1 MINDSIRIRLS
12 LGLIVVAIVHAI
24 LLGIVFTALHE
35 QPTQT
40 PPQQSWTVP
49 NYRPSGPSVGT
60 IEKLQ
65 EPQSVNLQAQGEIK
79 QQIRVCP
86 NNCPPTRVAPA
97 RVVVQPVIIQPTT
110 VQPTTVKPAVLKP
123 SVVTPALAPP
133 GRPVPNFINTTEPA
147 IQPLV
152 VTPASSPAS
161 PPPKKSYQIAL
172 FLSNDTTSQ
181 KLQEWFLQNKQLAS
195 LRESSEFQIYT
206 ANNPIY
212 KTRYADIVPAEQFPV
227 VLFQDATGGH
237 IHAAGRSM
245 IPSTPDELYA
255 DLKHG
260 FTLYKQ
266 AKQAQNTGA
275 VKTKGYSWD
284 DAITPTLYL
293 SAEDCPDG
301 YCPTAQP
308 ENRRPLDRVRDIFD
322 NATDTRNALMWLSA
336 GEIATVALIGI
347 AAVLLVF
354 ILIKRA
360 T

>member
-1 MINDSIRIRLS
+1 MINDTIRIRLS

-24 LLGIVFTALHE
+24 LLGVVFTALHNKPA
-35 QPTQT
+35 QPQHE
-40 PPQQSWTVP
+40 QSWTVP
-49 NYRPSGPSVGT
+49 NYRPTAPSVGA

-79 QQIRVCP
+79 QQIR
-86 NNCPPTRVAPA
+86 NCPPNCLPQRVYPAP
-97 RVVVQPVIIQPTT
+97 VVVQPTI
-110 VQPTTVKPAVLKP
+110 VQPT
-123 SVVTPALAPP
+123 VVTPTVTPTLAPP
-133 GRPVPNFINTTEPA
+133 VPVTPNFVDVPKPA
-147 IQPLV
+147 QEPLV
-152 VTPASSPAS
+152 VTPVSNPAA

-172 FLSNDTTSQ
+172 FVNTDATSQ
-181 KLQEWFLQNKQLAS
+181 RLQEWFTQNKQLAA
-195 LRESSEFQIYT
+195 LKESCEFQVYT
-206 ANNPIY
+206 ATNAIY

-245 IPSTPDELYA
+245 IPSTPDELYS
-255 DLKHG
+255 DLRHG
-260 FTLYKQ
+260 YTLYKQ
-266 AKQAQNTGA
+266 AKQAQKTGA

-301 YCPTAQP
+301 YCPTP
-308 ENRRPLDRVRDIFD
+308 PSEDRRPLDRVRDLFD
-322 NATDTRNALMWLSA
+322 SAKDTRNALMWLSA

-354 ILIKRA
+354 ILIKRGIS
-360 T
+360 

>member
-1 MINDSIRIRLS
+1 MINDTIRIRLS

-24 LLGIVFTALHE
+24 LLGIVLTTLNNAA
-35 QPTQT
+35 
-40 PPQQSWTVP
+40 PQSKPAQSWTVP
-49 NYRPSGPSVGT
+49 YFRPTAPSAGT
-60 IEKLQ
+60 IEKLEQ
-65 EPQSVNLQAQGEIK
+65 PQSVNLQTQGEIK
-79 QQIRVCP
+79 QQIRICP
-86 NNCPPTRVAPA
+86 PNCPPQRVYPAPI
-97 RVVVQPVIIQPTT
+97 VVQPTI
-110 VQPTTVKPAVLKP
+110 VQP
-123 SVVTPALAPP
+123 SVVTPTVAPP
-133 GRPVPNFINTTEPA
+133 IPIAPNFTNTQEPA

-152 VTPASSPAS
+152 VTPASAPAS

-172 FLSNDTTSQ
+172 FVNNDATSQ
-181 KLQEWFLQNKQLAS
+181 KLQDWFTQNKQLAA
-195 LRESSEFQIYT
+195 LKESCEFQVYN
-206 ANNPIY
+206 ASNAIY

-237 IHAAGRSM
+237 IHAAGRAM
-245 IPSTPDELYA
+245 IPSSPDELYS

-260 FTLYKQ
+260 YSLYKQ
-266 AKQAQNTGA
+266 AKQAQKTGA

-301 YCPTAQP
+301 YCPTP
-308 ENRRPLDRVRDIFD
+308 PSEDRRPLDRVRDLFD

-336 GEIATVALIGI
+336 GEIATVAVIGI
-347 AAVLLVF
+347 AVILLVF

>member
-1 MINDSIRIRLS
+1 MINDTIRIRLS

-24 LLGIVFTALHE
+24 LLGVVFTALHNKPA
-35 QPTQT
+35 QPQLE
-40 PPQQSWTVP
+40 QSWTVP
-49 NYRPSGPSVGT
+49 NYRPTAPSVGA

-79 QQIRVCP
+79 QQIR
-86 NNCPPTRVAPA
+86 NCPPNCLPQRVYPAP
-97 RVVVQPVIIQPTT
+97 VVVQPTI
-110 VQPTTVKPAVLKP
+110 VQPT
-123 SVVTPALAPP
+123 VVTPTVTPTFAQ
-133 GRPVPNFINTTEPA
+133 PVPVTPNFVDVPKPA
-147 IQPLV
+147 QEPLV
-152 VTPASSPAS
+152 VTPVSNPAA

-172 FLSNDTTSQ
+172 FVNTDATSQ
-181 KLQEWFLQNKQLAS
+181 RLQDWFTQNKQLAA
-195 LRESSEFQIYT
+195 LKESCEFQVYT
-206 ANNPIY
+206 ATNAIY

-245 IPSTPDELYA
+245 IPSTPDELYS
-255 DLKHG
+255 DLRHG
-260 FTLYKQ
+260 YTLYKQ
-266 AKQAQNTGA
+266 AKEAQKTGA

-301 YCPTAQP
+301 YCPTP
-308 ENRRPLDRVRDIFD
+308 PSEDRRPLDRVRDLFD
-322 NATDTRNALMWLSA
+322 GAKDTRNALLWLSA

-354 ILIKRA
+354 ILIKRGIS
-360 T
+360 

>member
-1 MINDSIRIRLS
+1 MINDSVRIRLS

-24 LLGIVFTALHE
+24 LLGVVFTALHNKPS
-35 QPTQT
+35 QPQ
-40 PPQQSWTVP
+40 PEQSWKVP
-49 NYRPSGPSVGT
+49 NYRPPSPSVGT

-79 QQIRVCP
+79 QQIRNYPP
-86 NNCPPTRVAPA
+86 NCLPQRVYPAP
-97 RVVVQPVIIQPTT
+97 VVVQPTI
-110 VQPTTVKPAVLKP
+110 VQPTVVKPT
-123 SVVTPALAPP
+123 VTPAVAQPIP
-133 GRPVPNFINTTEPA
+133 TTPNFVDTQKPTQE
-147 IQPLV
+147 PLV
-152 VTPASSPAS
+152 VTPVSTPAS

-172 FLSNDTTSQ
+172 FVNTDTTSQ
-181 KLQEWFLQNKQLAS
+181 RLQEWFTQNKQLAA
-195 LRESSEFQIYT
+195 LKESCEFQVYT
-206 ANNPIY
+206 ATNAIY

-245 IPSTPDELYA
+245 IPSTPGELYS
-255 DLKHG
+255 DLRQG
-260 FTLYKQ
+260 YLLYKQ
-266 AKQAQNTGA
+266 AKQAQRTGA

-301 YCPTAQP
+301 YCPTP
-308 ENRRPLDRVRDIFD
+308 PSEDRRPLDRVRDLFD
-322 NATDTRNALMWLSA
+322 GAKDTRNALMWLSA

-354 ILIKRA
+354 ILIKRGIS
-360 T
+360 

>member
-1 MINDSIRIRLS
+1 MNDTIRIRLS
-12 LGLIVVAIVHAI
+12 LGLVVVAIVHAI
-24 LLGIVFTALHE
+24 LLGVVLTTLHYKPV
-35 QPTQT
+35 PTQ
-40 PPQQSWTVP
+40 PVQNWHVP
-49 NYRPSGPSVGT
+49 NYRQPTPSVGA

-79 QQIRVCP
+79 QQIRSCP

-97 RVVVQPVIIQPTT
+97 RVVVQPFV
-110 VQPTTVKPAVLKP
+110 VKPTVSQPA
-123 SVVTPALAPP
+123 VVTPSPVQPAVPAAVAPP
-133 GRPVPNFINTTEPA
+133 VQPAPNFINTTEPVN
-147 IQPLV
+147 QPLV
-152 VTPASSPAS
+152 VTPASSSAS

-172 FLSNDTTSQ
+172 FLNSDATSQ
-181 KLQEWFLQNKQLAS
+181 KLQDWFTQNKQLAS
-195 LRESSEFQIYT
+195 LKDSSEFQIYT

-260 FTLYKQ
+260 FTLYQQ

-301 YCPTAQP
+301 YCPTPQP
-308 ENRRPLDRVRDIFD
+308 EARRPLDRVRDLFD
-322 NATDTRNALMWLSA
+322 DAVDTRNALMWLSA
-336 GEIATVALIGI
+336 GEIATVAVIGI
-347 AAVLLVF
+347 ALALLVF
-354 ILIKRA
+354 ILLKRGIS
-360 T
+360 

>member
-1 MINDSIRIRLS
+1 MINDTIRIRLS
-12 LGLIVVAIVHAI
+12 LGLIVVAILHAI
-24 LLGIVFTALHE
+24 LLGVVFTALHNKPS
-35 QPTQT
+35 QPQ
-40 PPQQSWTVP
+40 PEQSWTVP
-49 NYRPSGPSVGT
+49 NYRPATPSVGA

-79 QQIRVCP
+79 QQIQD
-86 NNCPPTRVAPA
+86 CPPNCLPQRVYPAP
-97 RVVVQPVIIQPTT
+97 VVVQPTILQPR
-110 VQPTTVKPAVLKP
+110 
-123 SVVTPALAPP
+123 VVTPTLAPP
-133 GRPVPNFINTTEPA
+133 MPTAPNFTNTQEPTKE
-147 IQPLV
+147 PLV
-152 VTPASSPAS
+152 VKPASSPAS
-161 PPPKKSYQIAL
+161 PPPKKTYQIAL
-172 FLSNDTTSQ
+172 FVNSDSTSQ
-181 KLQEWFLQNKQLAS
+181 KLQDWFTQNKQLAS
-195 LRESSEFQIYT
+195 LKESCEFQVYT

-245 IPSTPDELYA
+245 IPSSPEELYS

-266 AKQAQNTGA
+266 AKEAQKTGA
-275 VKTKGYSWD
+275 VKAKGYSWD

-301 YCPTAQP
+301 YCPTP
-308 ENRRPLDRVRDIFD
+308 PSEDRRPLDRVRDLFD
-322 NATDTRNALMWLSA
+322 GAKDTRNALMWLSA

-354 ILIKRA
+354 ILVKRGIN
-360 T
+360 

>member
-1 MINDSIRIRLS
+1 MINDTIRIRLS

-24 LLGIVFTALHE
+24 LLGVVFTALHNKPAKP
-35 QPTQT
+35 QPE
-40 PPQQSWTVP
+40 QSWTVP
-49 NYRPSGPSVGT
+49 NYRPTSPSVGT

-79 QQIRVCP
+79 QQIR
-86 NNCPPTRVAPA
+86 NCPPNCLPQRVYPAP
-97 RVVVQPVIIQPTT
+97 VVVQPTI
-110 VQPTTVKPAVLKP
+110 VQPT
-123 SVVTPALAPP
+123 VVTPTVTPTVAQ
-133 GRPVPNFINTTEPA
+133 PVPVTPNFVDVSKPTQE
-147 IQPLV
+147 PLV
-152 VTPASSPAS
+152 VTPVSNPAA

-172 FLSNDTTSQ
+172 FVNTDATSQ
-181 KLQEWFLQNKQLAS
+181 RLQEWFTQNKQLAA
-195 LRESSEFQIYT
+195 LKESCEFQVYT
-206 ANNPIY
+206 ATNAIY

-245 IPSTPDELYA
+245 IPSTPDELYS
-255 DLKHG
+255 DLRHG
-260 FTLYKQ
+260 YTLYKQ
-266 AKQAQNTGA
+266 AKEAQKTGA

-301 YCPTAQP
+301 YCPTP
-308 ENRRPLDRVRDIFD
+308 PSEDRRPLDRVRDLFD
-322 NATDTRNALMWLSA
+322 GAKDTRNALLWLSA

-354 ILIKRA
+354 ILIKRGIS
-360 T
+360 